1 MICSPPGYFEMNVKG
16 SYIRSHYFARFII
29 DKLINAE
36 SGRAV
41 KCAVAKL
48 KSVEVETLPV
58 AELTD

>member
-1 MICSPPGYFEMNVKG
+1 MNVKG